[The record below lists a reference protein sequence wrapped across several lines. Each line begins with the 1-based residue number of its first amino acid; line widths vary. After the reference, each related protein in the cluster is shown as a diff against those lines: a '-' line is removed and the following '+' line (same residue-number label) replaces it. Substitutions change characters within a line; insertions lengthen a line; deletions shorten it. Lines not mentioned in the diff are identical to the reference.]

1 MASSMEDM
9 YSDISLEKVKSCDML
24 FHCFKLLY
32 FWWN

>member
-1 MASSMEDM
+1 MARSMENM
-9 YSDISLEKVKSCDML
+9 YRDISLEKVKSCDM